1 MRHLMTEHASVMGS
15 QGNGVIRR
23 VDAALEFAQKLLAT
37 NPNFAIVNSA
47 VADRLKKVAEQNR
60 HYLAHEYFNKDW
72 HPMYFSTMSQWLSPA
87 KVSYACSANYIDHI
101 DAVNLTPEHQTM
113 LKEIA
118 DISFKESVRDFMV
131 NQQFRK
137 DYWIK
142 GARKLSVIE
151 QSGLIKM
158 HRLVLTSNREDV
170 SPKIKGA
177 LGEVNF
183 IEAIYAPV
191 LELMADHK
199 IRSVE
204 EIAVHVKAKE
214 VSFPQLVQ
222 VSMVLIGLG
231 YMASVQSVDQINQ
244 AQHATSKLNKALIEK
259 ARFNKDITFL
269 ASPVTGGGIEVS
281 HILQLFLLAINEG
294 KKQPKEWA
302 QTAWAVLSSQNQLVL
317 KDGKVIETAEGNL
330 EELVKQANGFKEK
343 SIPILK
349 ALKIL

>member
-1 MRHLMTEHASVMGS
+1 
-15 QGNGVIRR
+15 
-23 VDAALEFAQKLLAT
+23 
-37 NPNFAIVNSA
+37 
-47 VADRLKKVAEQNR
+47 
-60 HYLAHEYFNKDW
+60 
-72 HPMYFSTMSQWLSPA
+72 
-87 KVSYACSANYIDHI
+87 
-101 DAVNLTPEHQTM
+101 
-113 LKEIA
+113 
-118 DISFKESVRDFMV
+118 
-131 NQQFRK
+131 
-137 DYWIK
+137 
-142 GARKLSVIE
+142 
-151 QSGLIKM
+151 
-158 HRLVLTSNREDV
+158 
-170 SPKIKGA
+170 
-177 LGEVNF
+177 
-183 IEAIYAPV
+183 
-191 LELMADHK
+191 
-199 IRSVE
+199 
-204 EIAVHVKAKE
+204 
-214 VSFPQLVQ
+214 
-222 VSMVLIGLG
+222 MVLIGLG